1 MTEGNRIDEDE
12 IESAAEGNGGGES
25 LLVVDDDPFIA
36 RLLEIELR
44 RALALVK
51 TLAELDD
58 LLGQL
63 DPDVPFPPAAEGP
76 RGRQG
81 SPGSVSLPEGWLSD
95 PDDCTVPSGADVMH
109 SGG

>member
-1 MTEGNRIDEDE
+1 MGDAHRQLHAVSVGITARIGLRG
-12 IESAAEGNGGGES
+12 AAAHGA
-25 LLVVDDDPFIA
+25 D
-36 RLLEIELR
+36 LR

-51 TLAELDD
+51 TLGELDD
-58 LLGQL
+58 LLAQL

-81 SPGSVSLPEGWLSD
+81 SPGSVTLPEGWLSD